1 MGMGVDGVG
10 AAVNSGFEIGG
21 CGFADAAGAACGGVD
36 DVEEA
41 EDDEDDSD
49 DDAEDF
55 EGGVEGGYFVEAGA
69 EGHGV
74 RGGVEV
80 IVGLFSSGVSSQA
93 GGGRT
98 GYRKDQLPL

>member
-1 MGMGVDGVG
+1 MGMGGVYGVD
-10 AAVNSGFEIGG
+10 ASGFEIGG
-21 CGFADAAGAACGGVD
+21 CGFADAAVACGGVD

-55 EGGVEGGYFVEAGA
+55 EGGVDGGYFVEAGA